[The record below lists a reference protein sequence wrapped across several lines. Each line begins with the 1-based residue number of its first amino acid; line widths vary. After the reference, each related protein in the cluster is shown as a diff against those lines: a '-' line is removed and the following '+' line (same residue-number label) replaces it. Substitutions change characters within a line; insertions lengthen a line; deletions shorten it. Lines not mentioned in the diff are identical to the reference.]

1 MNGTAREP
9 SAVDEDTWLESLARN
24 WSLLYLVNT
33 DSGRWFAIRR
43 DGSGDALIADTP
55 GKLAAAMRADVAA
68 AGVR

>member
-1 MNGTAREP
+1 MNGTARDPLAAE
-9 SAVDEDTWLESLARN
+9 DDTWLESLARN

-33 DSGRWFAIRR
+33 DAGRWFAIRR
-43 DGSGDALIADTP
+43 DRSGDALLADTP